1 LKPERFTEQAQEVLA
16 ASQELVRRYR
26 HNQWD
31 VEHILLAL
39 LEQEKGVTRD
49 ILQML
54 GVDIDPVKKR
64 VESTLESFPKIAYEA
79 TQIYA
84 TPRISALLE
93 NANREADRL
102 KDEFVS
108 TEHLLIAIAG
118 ETRGEAATILAES
131 GVNQERIYQALQ
143 KIRGGHRVT
152 DRQAESKYRSLEKYG
167 HDLTELARQG
177 KLDPVIGRENE
188 IKRVTQIL
196 SRRTKN
202 NPVIIG
208 DAGVGKTAIAE
219 GLAQKIV
226 AEDVPDSLKGKKV
239 VALDMGALVAGSK
252 FRGEFE
258 ERLKAVLD
266 EVRQA
271 AGEVIMFID
280 ELHTVVGAGAA
291 EGAIDASNMLK
302 PALARG
308 EIQCI
313 GATTIDEYRKRIEK
327 DKALERR
334 FSPVYLDEPSVE
346 ATIQMLQG
354 LRPRYEAHHKIKIE
368 DSALVAAAKLSQR
381 YISDRFLP
389 DKAIDLIDEAASKL
403 RIDMESAPEEV
414 KTLDRKMKHLIDEE
428 EAASQRGDYQRATEL
443 KAERLHLDQ
452 EYNQARLQWQQDK
465 KIDSVVDEEDIAE
478 LVAQWT
484 GIPVSRMMETETD
497 KLVHM
502 EERIHQRI
510 VDQEEAV
517 AAVSEA
523 IKRGRAGLKD
533 PKRPIGSFIFLGPT
547 GVGKT
552 ELARALAEFLFDD
565 EDTMV
570 RLDMSEYMEK
580 HTVSRLIG
588 SPPGYVGYEEGGQ
601 LTEAVRRRPYR
612 VILFDEVEKAH
623 PDVFNILL
631 QLLEDGRLT
640 DGHGRTVDFRNT
652 VIIMTSNLGTEEF
665 QRGGIGF
672 PRKEEGDEQR
682 MRTTIETA
690 LKRTFRPELLNRID
704 DVIIFHPLTE
714 EHLKSIVGLLIHEI
728 EQRLA
733 ERNIKLEV
741 NEEAKAWLAQKGYDP
756 VYGARPLRRAI
767 QRYVENPIST
777 RILQGEFKEGDTIT
791 INLQE
796 DNLSFAVKKIAK
808 AKSR

>member
-1 LKPERFTEQAQEVLA
+1 MRQERFTEQAQEVLA

-31 VEHILLAL
+31 VEHVLLAL
-39 LEQEKGVTRD
+39 LEQEKGITRE
-49 ILQML
+49 ILREL
-54 GVDIDPVKKR
+54 RVDVEGVKR
-64 VESTLESFPKIAYEA
+64 KVGATLERFPKITYEA
-79 TQIYA
+79 GQIYA
-84 TPRISALLE
+84 TPRTSALLE

-108 TEHLLIAIAG
+108 TEHLLIAIAA
-118 ETRGEAATILAES
+118 ETRGEAATILAQS
-131 GVNQERIYQALQ
+131 GVNQEEIYQALQ

-219 GLAQKIV
+219 GLAQKIA

-308 EIQCI
+308 EMQCI
-313 GATTIDEYRKRIEK
+313 GATTLDEYRKHVEK

-334 FSPVYLDEPSVE
+334 FQPVFLDEPSVE
-346 ATIQMLQG
+346 ATVEMLRG

-414 KTLDRKMKHLIDEE
+414 KTLDRKMKHLLDEE
-428 EAASQRGDYQRATEL
+428 EAASQRRDYQKATEL
-443 KAERLHLDQ
+443 KAERMRLEQ
-452 EYNQARLQWQQDK
+452 QYNEAKSQWQQDK
-465 KIDSVVDEEDIAE
+465 KLDSVVDEENIAE

-510 VDQEEAV
+510 VNQEEAV
-517 AAVSEA
+517 TAVSEA
-523 IKRGRAGLKD
+523 IKRSRAGLKD

-565 EDTMV
+565 EETMV

-588 SPPGYVGYEEGGQ
+588 APPGYVGYEEGGQ

-612 VILFDEVEKAH
+612 VILFDEIEKAH

-652 VIIMTSNLGTEEF
+652 VVIMTSNLGTEEYH
-665 QRGGIGF
+665 REGIGLL
-672 PRKEEGDEQR
+672 RKEGNGEQR
-682 MRTTIETA
+682 VRSAIEGA
-690 LKRTFRPELLNRID
+690 LKRAFRPELLNRID
-704 DVIIFHPLTE
+704 DVIIFHALTE
-714 EHLKSIVGLLIHEI
+714 EHLKSIVDLLIRQV
-728 EQRLA
+728 EQRLS
-733 ERNIKLEV
+733 ERSIKLEI
-741 NEEAKAWLAQKGYDP
+741 NEEAKAWLAHRGYDP

-777 RILQGEFKEGDTIT
+777 RILQGEFKEGDTIA
-791 INLQE
+791 ISLQE
-796 DNLSFAVKKIAK
+796 DNLRFATLKPTRTK
-808 AKSR
+808 AK

>member
-1 LKPERFTEQAQEVLA
+1 MTPEKFTEQAQEVLA

-31 VEHILLAL
+31 VEHVLLAL
-39 LEQEKGVTRD
+39 LEQEKGTTQE
-49 ILQML
+49 ILREL
-54 GVDIDPVKKR
+54 NVDIAAVKSR
-64 VESTLESFPKIAYEA
+64 VEATLRGFPTIAYEG

-84 TPRISALLE
+84 TPRIQGLLE
-93 NANREADRL
+93 NARQEADRF
-102 KDEFVS
+102 KDEFIS
-108 TEHLLIAIAG
+108 TEHLLIAVAA
-118 ETRGEAATILAES
+118 ESRGEAAGILNEF
-131 GVNQERIYQALQ
+131 GINQERIYQALR
-143 KIRGGHRVT
+143 KIRGAHRVT
-152 DRQAESKYRSLEKYG
+152 DQHAESKYRSLEKYG
-167 HDLTELARQG
+167 HDLTDLARQG
-177 KLDPVIGRENE
+177 KLDPVIGREKE
-188 IKRVTQIL
+188 VKRVIQIL

-202 NPVIIG
+202 NPVLIG

-226 AEDVPDSLKGKKV
+226 AGDVPDSLKEKRT

-271 AGEVIMFID
+271 SGEVILFID

-291 EGAIDASNMLK
+291 EGAVDASNMLK

-308 EIQCI
+308 ELQCI
-313 GATTIDEYRKRIEK
+313 GATTLDEYRKRIEK
-327 DKALERR
+327 DAALARR
-334 FSPVYLDEPSVE
+334 FQPVFIGEPSVE
-346 ATIQMLQG
+346 ATIEMLRG
-354 LRPRYEAHHKIKIE
+354 LRPRYEAHHKIKIN

-389 DKAIDLIDEAASKL
+389 DKAVDLIDEAASKL

-414 KTLDRKMKHLIDEE
+414 KKLDREIKHLRDEE
-428 EAASQRGDYQRATEL
+428 EAASQRRAYQRATEL
-443 KAERLHLDQ
+443 KAERLRLEQ
-452 EYNQARLQWQQDK
+452 EYNNATLQWQREG
-465 KIDSVVDEEDIAE
+465 KIDGVVDEEDVAQ
-478 LVAQWT
+478 LVSQWT
-484 GIPVSRMMETETD
+484 GIPVSRMLESESD

-517 AAVSEA
+517 AAISEA
-523 IKRGRAGLKD
+523 IRRGRAGLKD
-533 PKRPIGSFIFLGPT
+533 PKRPIGSFIFLGPS

-552 ELARALAEFLFDD
+552 ELARALAQFLFDD
-565 EDTMV
+565 EEAMV

-588 SPPGYVGYEEGGQ
+588 APPGYVGYEEGGQ
-601 LTEAVRRRPYR
+601 LTEAVKRRPYR

-623 PDVFNILL
+623 TDVFNILL

-640 DGHGRTVDFRNT
+640 DGHGRTVDFKNT
-652 VIIMTSNLGTEEF
+652 VVIMTSNLGTEEF
-665 QRGGIGF
+665 QRQAIGF
-672 PRKEEGDEQR
+672 QHRDEADEQR
-682 MRTTIETA
+682 MRKTMESA
-690 LKRTFRPELLNRID
+690 LKQTFRPELLNRID

-714 EHLKSIVGLLIHEI
+714 ENLKSIVDLLVREV
-728 EQRLA
+728 ERRLA
-733 ERNIKLEV
+733 ERNIKIEIGP
-741 NEEAKAWLAQKGYDP
+741 EAKDWLVKRGYDP

-767 QRYVENPIST
+767 QRYVENPLST
-777 RILQGEFKEGDTIT
+777 KILKGESEDGDTIA
-791 INLQE
+791 IGVEGE
-796 DNLSFAVKKIAK
+796 DLSFTTIK
-808 AKSR
+808 APEARI

>member
-1 LKPERFTEQAQEVLA
+1 
-16 ASQELVRRYR
+16 
-26 HNQWD
+26 
-31 VEHILLAL
+31 
-39 LEQEKGVTRD
+39 
-49 ILQML
+49 M
-54 GVDIDPVKKR
+54 
-64 VESTLESFPKIAYEA
+64 
-79 TQIYA
+79 
-84 TPRISALLE
+84 
-93 NANREADRL
+93 
-102 KDEFVS
+102 
-108 TEHLLIAIAG
+108 LIAIAG